1 MISKFGAAAKIEQ
14 CFHIGKSNW
23 VKYDAKLPKS
33 RYFSDM
39 KYLNHTVW
47 LLGAISLFTD
57 MASEM
62 LYPIMPLYLKTIG
75 FSVFW
80 IGLLEG
86 LAEATAG
93 LSKGYFGHWSDV
105 INRRAPFV
113 QFGYTLSA
121 LSKPMMALLST
132 PLGVFSARTLDRLG
146 KGIRTGARDA
156 MLSDASSPETKGRV
170 FGFHRAMDTL
180 GAVIGPA
187 FALYYLYL
195 YPGDYKNL
203 FLIAFVPG
211 LLAIAAGFLLTD
223 EKHKKG
229 AKSKVRLHIS
239 LKRGVLYWQ
248 QAAPAYRSL
257 LKPMLLFALFNS
269 SDAFL
274 LLQMKQT
281 GLSDTWVIGVYIF
294 YNLVYALLAFPA
306 GIIADKWGLKKTFLF
321 GLLCF
326 IAVYVG
332 MAVGGGLWFY
342 AVLFFLYGAYAAS
355 TEGILKAWISQIAPA
370 KETAQAIG
378 AYAGLQSICALV
390 ASTGT
395 GLIWFY
401 AGSATAFGLSAGATL
416 ITFLLLLRQPET
428 SLQAH

>member
-1 MISKFGAAAKIEQ
+1 
-14 CFHIGKSNW
+14 
-23 VKYDAKLPKS
+23 
-33 RYFSDM
+33 M
-39 KYLNHTVW
+39 KYLNRTIW
-47 LLGAISLFTD
+47 LLSCVSLFTD

-62 LYPIMPLYLKTIG
+62 LYPIMPVYLKTIG

-93 LSKGYFGHWSDV
+93 LSKGYFGHWSDA
-105 INRRAPFV
+105 IGRRAPFV

-121 LSKPMMALLST
+121 LSKPMMALLTT
-132 PLGVFSARTLDRLG
+132 PLGVFSARALDRLG

-156 MLSDASSPETKGRV
+156 MLSDAATPETKGRV

-180 GAVIGPA
+180 GAVLGPA

-195 YPGDYKNL
+195 YPADYKNL
-203 FLIAFVPG
+203 FLIAFIPG
-211 LLAIAAGFLLTD
+211 LLAIGASFLLYD
-223 EKHKKG
+223 KKW
-229 AKSKVRLHIS
+229 KTRVSVRPYIS
-239 LKRGVLYWQ
+239 LKGSILYWK
-248 QAAPAYRSL
+248 QAAPGYRSL
-257 LKPMLLFALFNS
+257 VKPLLLFALFNS
-269 SDAFL
+269 ADTFL

-321 GLLCF
+321 GLFCF
-326 IAVYVG
+326 TAVYSG

-342 AVLFFLYGAYAAS
+342 VGLFFLYGVYAAA
-355 TEGILKAWISQIAPA
+355 TEGILKAWISQIAPE

-378 AYAGLQSICALV
+378 AYAGLQSICALF
-390 ASTGT
+390 ASATA
-395 GLIWFY
+395 GLIWYY
-401 AGSATAFGLSAGATL
+401 AGPEVTFGLSALASA
-416 ITFLLLLRQPET
+416 ISFVWLLSYK
-428 SLQAH
+428 SL

>member
-1 MISKFGAAAKIEQ
+1 
-14 CFHIGKSNW
+14 
-23 VKYDAKLPKS
+23 
-33 RYFSDM
+33 M

-47 LLGAISLFTD
+47 LLGGISLFTD

-105 INRRAPFV
+105 ISRRAPFV

-121 LSKPMMALLST
+121 LSKPMIALLST
-132 PLGVFSARTLDRLG
+132 PLGVFFARTLDRLG

-156 MLSDASSPETKGRV
+156 MLSDAATPETKGRV
-170 FGFHRAMDTL
+170 FGFHRSMDTL
-180 GAVIGPA
+180 GAVLGPA

-195 YPGDYKNL
+195 HPGDYKNL

-211 LLAIAAGFLLTD
+211 LFAIAAAFLLTD
-223 EKHKKG
+223 EKRKKG
-229 AKSKVRLHIS
+229 AKIRPNIS
-239 LKRGVLYWQ
+239 LKRGLLYWK

-257 LKPMLLFALFNS
+257 VNPLLLFALFNS
-269 SDAFL
+269 SDTFL
-274 LLQMKQT
+274 LLQMKQS
-281 GLSDTWVIGVYIF
+281 GLSDSWVIGVYIF

-326 IAVYVG
+326 TAVYAG
-332 MAVGGGLWFY
+332 MAVGGGWWFY
-342 AVLFFLYGAYAAS
+342 AVLFLLYGAYAAA
-355 TEGILKAWISQIAPA
+355 TEGILKAWISQIVPA
-370 KETAQAIG
+370 TETAQAIG
-378 AYAGLQSICALV
+378 AYSGLQSICALV
-390 ASTGT
+390 ASAGA
-395 GLIWFY
+395 GLIWYY
-401 AGSATAFGLSAGATL
+401 AGPTVTFGLSALMVFVSFAW
-416 ITFLLLLRQPET
+416 LLTQPVQGTE
-428 SLQAH
+428 QASI